1 MTTGPDEK
9 GAFWRSPA
17 GLTFGVFLAV
27 GALFLVLEHGAHLLG
42 AWPLLFLLLC
52 GGMHFFMHRG
62 HGGHGGHGSDG
73 HENHSKHRKEIDDG
87 R

>member
-1 MTTGPDEK
+1 MTTGPGEK
-9 GAFWRSPA
+9 SAFWRSPA

-42 AWPLLFLLLC
+42 AWPLLLLLLC

-62 HGGHGGHGSDG
+62 HGGHSSGE
-73 HENHSKHRKEIDDG
+73 HEDHAKHRKEDDDG